1 MIEIW
6 YPTWENVHL
15 SEMSLTS
22 LMIWGLFVCV
32 HYWLPD
38 RENEIVDCALGYYWA
53 KFFTKE
59 RGTFNNRN
67 LIRQWLT
74 DIYCRDFLF
83 NGCVIQTYDFSFNGK
98 KLLYMYFPHL
108 GCTSHHKLIDCFS
121 IRMLQMQEN
130 RLGLCAFNDQNHI
143 NFDI

>member
-6 YPTWENVHL
+6 YPTWENVQM

-108 GCTSHHKLIDCFS
+108 GCTSHHKLIVFQSECCKCRKIFRS
-121 IRMLQMQEN
+121 MHFQWSEP
-130 RLGLCAFNDQNHI
+130 H
-143 NFDI
+143 